1 MKLAKVSTI
10 PHFGLLQSY
19 PAYIRESSSK
29 TTRIHENQSL
39 KVVSQ
44 IYTMWQPFFFF
55 LIKVIKAS
63 SFLGKKNI
71 ATLIT
76 QFQHLGVQTLKLK
89 WFEFVIKVKFY
100 IMQFLANKSWKIK
113 MLLYFSFQIKAQPWK
128 FSIDQ
133 P

>member
-1 MKLAKVSTI
+1 MRIKAWKL
-10 PHFGLLQSY
+10 F
-19 PAYIRESSSK
+19 
-29 TTRIHENQSL
+29 L
-39 KVVSQ
+39 K
-44 IYTMWQPFFFF
+44 YTQFFFF

-113 MLLYFSFQIKAQPWK
+113 MWLYSLESFL
-128 FSIDQ
+128 
-133 P
+133 

>member
-1 MKLAKVSTI
+1 
-10 PHFGLLQSY
+10 
-19 PAYIRESSSK
+19 
-29 TTRIHENQSL
+29 
-39 KVVSQ
+39 
-44 IYTMWQPFFFF
+44 MWQPFFFF
-55 LIKVIKAS
+55 LIQMIKAS
-63 SFLGKKNI
+63 SFLGKKDI